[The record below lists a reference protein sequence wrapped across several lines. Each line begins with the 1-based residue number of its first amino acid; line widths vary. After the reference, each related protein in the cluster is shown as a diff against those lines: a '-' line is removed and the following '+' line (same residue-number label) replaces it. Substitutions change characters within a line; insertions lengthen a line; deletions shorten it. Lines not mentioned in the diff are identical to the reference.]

1 MLSWPWARARLSGTL
16 RRSLSRSK
24 ACSHAASIPTGP
36 SLGIEEAQRPD
47 GSLYEQTCS
56 SGGSAGAVLR
66 TPLVDA
72 VVGWHGRYSSGTS
85 WSDRYTTVT
94 RCSRCTSRQPAGRL
108 ARPPA
113 EFESFSLRRLWQAR
127 RFALVVWRLTLNDIH
142 QIFTPRT
149 HPSRRKPTLCPPAP
163 TSRMH
168 WPPPP
173 FLGVPAVPYDRT
185 HDDMCMCTC
194 ACACTCADVH
204 TALHITD
211 VCHVRLRYYKRSFSR
226 PLSLSLFSLD
236 FYHATYEL
244 YFTLPSPESAQHP

>member
-94 RCSRCTSRQPAGRL
+94 RCSRCTSRRL
-108 ARPPA
+108 ANLQAASHDRLLN
-113 EFESFSLRRLWQAR
+113 LRVSHCAAYGKR
-127 RFALVVWRLTLNDIH
+127 VDS
-142 QIFTPRT
+142 
-149 HPSRRKPTLCPPAP
+149 PS
-163 TSRMH
+163 
-168 WPPPP
+168 
-173 FLGVPAVPYDRT
+173 
-185 HDDMCMCTC
+185 
-194 ACACTCADVH
+194 
-204 TALHITD
+204 
-211 VCHVRLRYYKRSFSR
+211 
-226 PLSLSLFSLD
+226 
-236 FYHATYEL
+236 
-244 YFTLPSPESAQHP
+244 

>member
-1 MLSWPWARARLSGTL
+1 MAMGESALVRHPAPLAEPFQG
-16 RRSLSRSK
+16 
-24 ACSHAASIPTGP
+24 CSHAASIPTGP
-36 SLGIEEAQRPD
+36 SLGIAQSQTART
-47 GSLYEQTCS
+47 LYEQKCS
-56 SGGSAGAVLR
+56 SGGSACTVLR
-66 TPLVDA
+66 MPLVDA
-72 VVGWHGRYSSGTS
+72 VVDWHGRYSSVT

-94 RCSRCTSRQPAGRL
+94 RCSGVHGPRQPAGRL